1 MSILNTRDTYGRVAQ
16 CLHWLTAA
24 LILTLLALGLWM
36 EDLPRET
43 AAEVD
48 RVVFY
53 YGLHKV
59 IGIATLAV
67 VLVRIGWAIANPHPG
82 LLNAGRRLEAF
93 AASAIHWVLYG
104 AILLMPV
111 SGWLYHASHA
121 GSAPILWPPG
131 LDLGQGLPLV
141 PKSHE
146 LSRFFGELHA
156 ALAWVIIAAIVLH
169 VGGALKHAV
178 IDRDETLRRMLPFAR
193 PPQAEPPAAQPR
205 RLPPLAAAGLLFV
218 VILAFAGWSAS
229 STAPQDA
236 GGAQLAAA
244 DGTAADGN
252 AADGAPAG
260 NWIVDPQAS
269 SLSILVQLMGSSVGG
284 AFGSWEADIRFD
296 PDDLPGSRVVVTID
310 TASLTLGDVSEQATG
325 PAYLDSA
332 GHPTARFEATTF
344 RRLAEGRYEA
354 VGDLTLRGVTAPVTL
369 PFDLAIDGDTARMNG
384 RTRLDRLTFAVGA
397 EAMPDDDTLGFP
409 VDIVVEVTAT
419 RRP

>member
-1 MSILNTRDTYGRVAQ
+1 MPILNSRDTYGRVAQ

-43 AAEVD
+43 SAEVD
-48 RVVFY
+48 RVVFT

-131 LDLGQGLPLV
+131 LDLGQGLPMV
-141 PKSHE
+141 PKSHD

-178 IDRDETLRRMLPFAR
+178 VDRDETLRRMLPLGR
-193 PPQAEPPAAQPR
+193 PPQARPPAAR
-205 RLPPLAAAGLLFV
+205 
-218 VILAFAGWSAS
+218 
-229 STAPQDA
+229 
-236 GGAQLAAA
+236 
-244 DGTAADGN
+244 
-252 AADGAPAG
+252 
-260 NWIVDPQAS
+260 
-269 SLSILVQLMGSSVGG
+269 
-284 AFGSWEADIRFD
+284 
-296 PDDLPGSRVVVTID
+296 
-310 TASLTLGDVSEQATG
+310 
-325 PAYLDSA
+325 
-332 GHPTARFEATTF
+332 
-344 RRLAEGRYEA
+344 
-354 VGDLTLRGVTAPVTL
+354 
-369 PFDLAIDGDTARMNG
+369 
-384 RTRLDRLTFAVGA
+384 
-397 EAMPDDDTLGFP
+397 
-409 VDIVVEVTAT
+409 
-419 RRP
+419 